1 MSTSVCMSEMR
12 CPALGPLC
20 GGSVSRLEYRDP
32 CTLVNERNANQRLDL
47 KLSTVRASEVAS
59 PLQLQLHRQIALR
72 GGLGLGG
79 YRDRR
84 LRGASASSS
93 RRISST
99 FPELFEE

>member
-59 PLQLQLHRQIALR
+59 PATASATPPDRSSRRPRARRLPRSAPP
-72 GGLGLGG
+72 
-79 YRDRR
+79 RR
-84 LRGASASSS
+84 LRFLFPKNFEHFS
-93 RRISST
+93 RT
-99 FPELFEE
+99 F